1 MLCRSVHPIEDPM
14 TVNNAIAG
22 PGQPGLG
29 SLLVGIIDRPTSS
42 LRSVTERS
50 GATTWLVPLV
60 ILIVCYVPAVVVQ
73 APYNVDLARQQA
85 ERQLEQMPAEQQ
97 RQAAAQIQTF
107 TSATFLIATGVGT
120 GVITLLVGLAAQSLV
135 LYLGSLVT
143 GGELTYGL
151 LFRISVWSRLPYALS
166 YVALTAFIVVAGR
179 AVHYPG
185 LAALVASGNVMQDS
199 RQPLVALLGSI
210 DLFWLWHLALVA
222 IGVSAARRSRNGAAV
237 GLTLVYTVLSLIVQ
251 AAPAMLF
258 AGG

>member
-1 MLCRSVHPIEDPM
+1 M
-14 TVNNAIAG
+14 TVNNAIAA

-42 LRSVTERS
+42 LRSVAERA

-73 APYNVDLARQQA
+73 APYNADLARQQA
-85 ERQLEQMPAEQQ
+85 QRQLEQMPAEQQ
-97 RQAAAQIQTF
+97 RQAAAQIETF
-107 TSATFLIATGVGT
+107 TAATFLIATGLGT
-120 GVITLLVGLAAQSLV
+120 GVIMVLIGLAAQALV
-135 LYLGSLVT
+135 LYLGTLVT
-143 GGELTYGL
+143 GGEVTYGL

-166 YVALTAFIVVAGR
+166 HLALAAFTLVAGR

-199 RQPLVALLGSI
+199 RQPLVTLLSGI
-210 DLFWLWHLALVA
+210 DLFWLWHLLLVA
-222 IGVSAARRSRNGAAV
+222 VGVSAARRSRNGAAV
-237 GLTLVYTVLSLIVQ
+237 GLTLVYAALALIVQ
-251 AAPAMLF
+251 AAPTMLF